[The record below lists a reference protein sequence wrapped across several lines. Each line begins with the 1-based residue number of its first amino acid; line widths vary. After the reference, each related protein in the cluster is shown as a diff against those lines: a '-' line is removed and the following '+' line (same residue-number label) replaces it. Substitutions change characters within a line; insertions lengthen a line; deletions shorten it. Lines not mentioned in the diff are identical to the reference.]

1 MSTHVGV
8 ARIELMSTDLIT
20 LSWDFE
26 GFYQLEYPG
35 LVGVA
40 TALTGD
46 FHDAEDLVQDT
57 MVKAFVH
64 WRRVS
69 RLERPGGWCH
79 RVLVNG
85 CRSLLRRRR
94 TEQRFWARSRRGER
108 SVPGPSADVVAFWSL
123 VRELPSRPRM
133 VMALHIAG
141 ERTMAEIATIL
152 GEPEGTVRSD
162 VARARV
168 LITEGLRG

>member
-1 MSTHVGV
+1 MGTDVV

-26 GFYQLEYPG
+26 GFYRLEYPG

-40 TALTGD
+40 AALTGD

-69 RLERPGGWCH
+69 RLDRPGGWCH

-85 CRSLLRRRR
+85 CRSWSRRRKS
-94 TEQRFWARSRRGER
+94 EQRFRSRARRDER
-108 SVPGPSADVVAFWSL
+108 SVAGPSADIVAFWSL

-168 LITEGLRG
+168 LIIEGLRG